1 MDQDCGVRGRI
12 GGSSDPLVLT
22 LCSWSGSHL
31 RWGQPLRIRH
41 VTTGRYLAL
50 TEDQGLVV
58 VDASKAHTKATSFCF
73 RISKVGGIRVPF
85 LQWSSKSHPRP
96 HSAVCQWDPPSNA
109 QAEEADLCPLP
120 LQEKLDMAPKR
131 DVEGMGP
138 PEIKYGESLCFVQ
151 HVASGLWL
159 TYAAPDPKALRL
171 GVLKRKVGS

>member
-1 MDQDCGVRGRI
+1 MGGLEVPLTPLPSPSAAGVGATCAGASRFASGMSPQGATWRSLRTRAWWWLTPAKPTPRRPPSVFVSPRLVGSGRPP
-12 GGSSDPLVLT
+12 S
-22 LCSWSGSHL
+22 
-31 RWGQPLRIRH
+31 
-41 VTTGRYLAL
+41 
-50 TEDQGLVV
+50 
-58 VDASKAHTKATSFCF
+58 
-73 RISKVGGIRVPF
+73 
-85 LQWSSKSHPRP
+85 LQWSSKSHRRP
-96 HSAVCQWDPPSNA
+96 HCAVCQWDPPLNA
-109 QAEEADLCPLP
+109 QVEEADLCPLP